1 MIDVYVTK
9 VEAVD
14 EDKNVLFTLET
25 QDAHCCIMEIKR
37 PMLLSNDSLEE
48 TLTAVRRGVHL
59 LKLED

>member
-14 EDKNVLFTLET
+14 EDKNVLFTLAM
-25 QDAHCCIMEIKR
+25 QDAHCCVMEIKR
-37 PMLLSNDSLEE
+37 PMLLSNDNLEE
-48 TLTAVRRGVHL
+48 ALNAVRSGVRL